1 LRQPGIIFKE
11 EKMTVAN
18 RGSLAVA
25 LLLILLGVWFLLVQ
39 FVPGLQAFT
48 LNQNTWPLVIS
59 AFGIAFGVAG
69 VITWKPDF
77 FVPASLFVGLGGLLY
92 YQNLTGDWK
101 SWAYAWTLIPGFV
114 GIGVFISSVLQGKI
128 REAITAG
135 GWLVV
140 ISLFLFFIFGSF
152 LGGINLLGVY
162 WPILLIILGFIG
174 LTRAFVGR

>member
-1 LRQPGIIFKE
+1 
-11 EKMTVAN
+11 MTQAN

-48 LNQNTWPLVIS
+48 LNQNTWPLVLA
-59 AFGIAFGVAG
+59 AFGVAFGVAG
-69 VITWKPDF
+69 IVTWKPDF

-92 YQNLTGDWK
+92 YQNITGDWK

-114 GIGVFISSVLQGKI
+114 GVGVFIANVLQGKI

-152 LGGINLLGVY
+152 LGGINLFGVY
-162 WPILLIILGFIG
+162 WPVLLIILGLIG
-174 LTRAFVGR
+174 LARAFFNR